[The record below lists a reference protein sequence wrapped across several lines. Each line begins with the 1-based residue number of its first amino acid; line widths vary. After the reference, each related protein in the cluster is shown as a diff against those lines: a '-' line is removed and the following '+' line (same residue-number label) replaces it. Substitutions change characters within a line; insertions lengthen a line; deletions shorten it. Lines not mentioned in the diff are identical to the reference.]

1 VAATS
6 QDFRPTN
13 HDATDFNYDEF
24 ATFRGLEFERFRI
37 LSPAPTA
44 CPAPDAEVAGS
55 RETIFS
61 SAPTGRQAPAEGNAL
76 GLRPPPTSASPEG
89 AIPSPAPMSKRKTAS
104 PASNTYRGLL
114 DDLSAIIAPLHA
126 LHRQG
131 VEAHAPSVR
140 EILRCRS
147 RDAHLIERTLDHLL
161 DHACIPQGLA
171 LFKSLCRHYWE
182 INPQATASY
191 INVYREMWDSD
202 ERETHETEHLA
213 NDQEAKLRDAKSPA
227 SSPAPKGR
235 HIPAQRNA
243 LGQCP
248 APTSASPKG
257 APHSRRP

>member
-1 VAATS
+1 
-6 QDFRPTN
+6 
-13 HDATDFNYDEF
+13 
-24 ATFRGLEFERFRI
+24 
-37 LSPAPTA
+37 
-44 CPAPDAEVAGS
+44 
-55 RETIFS
+55 
-61 SAPTGRQAPAEGNAL
+61 
-76 GLRPPPTSASPEG
+76 
-89 AIPSPAPMSKRKTAS
+89 MSKRKTAA
-104 PASNTYRGLL
+104 PASNTYRCLL